1 MKNTKK
7 MFLVG
12 ATALACVS
20 AFIGAMNLNSV
31 TVKAEDTFY
40 MDGASVRMEDPSG
53 IRFHTVVENKTEGYT
68 YGTLLIPQADF
79 TGETLTVDT
88 PNVVDIPAVN
98 WKSDAEYTTAL
109 GGIVKDG
116 VISNFPKSQ
125 YNSVIMARS
134 YAKDSNGEVVAY
146 TDTTSRTLA
155 QVASIALTDTRED
168 YEVTDT
174 EDRAYLAGIC
184 DHVLGNDGFAFNQTS
199 VELVVGTSLD
209 LTSVFATTNGNEGL
223 KAIWEVTD
231 GADYVTVTK
240 DELGAMT
247 GVTAKAEGTVVL
259 TATIGSYEV
268 ELTVNTKAHEVAA
281 NEVVDFKYAGDLK
294 LANITNEGDV
304 NSIEFVEEFQGA
316 QGVLK
321 VNANNWG
328 RFGFDPLQ
336 AMTAYENYNYL
347 VVRMWVETTATDG
360 FVYIKETTDGK
371 SLTNLSSGRWLSY
384 YFPGS
389 TFKTQWA
396 DFGSYYSSMAMN
408 RAGTYYIDKIYMTN
422 EKEVIDFTHSTDL
435 ASAVNVENAPF
446 SYVEEYQGAQGVL
459 KVDAASWGCLK
470 FKAIMGG
477 SNGYTYDNYADSKYL
492 VIRMYATNAC
502 NFQIASSNGV
512 PKTQLILDGWTD
524 LYFDASAFM
533 TQWSDTGNYYS
544 ALIFKSAGTYYID
557 TIYMTNSAPAT
568 MTVIDFNSANGVSSS
583 YVTNQWDA
591 SYSYVAEYQGAQGIL
606 KIDAK
611 NYGCLSFKNLADLS
625 FAENYKYLVVRAWV
639 DTAYAGD
646 GGNSLRLGYSTGEV
660 IAPVSGCWYE
670 YKFDVAGFVN
680 FWSSYGWSDYRAS
693 LTFGYAST
701 WYIDSIYFAN

>member
-53 IRFHTVVENKTEGYT
+53 IRFHTVVANKTEGYT

-184 DHVLGNDGFAFNQTS
+184 DYVLGNDGFAFNQTS

-223 KAIWEVTD
+223 KAIWAVTE
-231 GADYVTVTK
+231 GADYITVMS

-259 TATIGSYEV
+259 TATIG
-268 ELTVNTKAHEVAA
+268 KIGRAHV
-281 NEVVDFKYAGDLK
+281 
-294 LANITNEGDV
+294 
-304 NSIEFVEEFQGA
+304 
-316 QGVLK
+316 
-321 VNANNWG
+321 
-328 RFGFDPLQ
+328 
-336 AMTAYENYNYL
+336 
-347 VVRMWVETTATDG
+347 
-360 FVYIKETTDGK
+360 
-371 SLTNLSSGRWLSY
+371 
-384 YFPGS
+384 
-389 TFKTQWA
+389 
-396 DFGSYYSSMAMN
+396 
-408 RAGTYYIDKIYMTN
+408 
-422 EKEVIDFTHSTDL
+422 
-435 ASAVNVENAPF
+435 
-446 SYVEEYQGAQGVL
+446 
-459 KVDAASWGCLK
+459 
-470 FKAIMGG
+470 
-477 SNGYTYDNYADSKYL
+477 
-492 VIRMYATNAC
+492 
-502 NFQIASSNGV
+502 
-512 PKTQLILDGWTD
+512 
-524 LYFDASAFM
+524 
-533 TQWSDTGNYYS
+533 
-544 ALIFKSAGTYYID
+544 
-557 TIYMTNSAPAT
+557 
-568 MTVIDFNSANGVSSS
+568 
-583 YVTNQWDA
+583 
-591 SYSYVAEYQGAQGIL
+591 
-606 KIDAK
+606 
-611 NYGCLSFKNLADLS
+611 
-625 FAENYKYLVVRAWV
+625 
-639 DTAYAGD
+639 
-646 GGNSLRLGYSTGEV
+646 
-660 IAPVSGCWYE
+660 
-670 YKFDVAGFVN
+670 
-680 FWSSYGWSDYRAS
+680 
-693 LTFGYAST
+693 
-701 WYIDSIYFAN
+701 